1 MKSQCVLSMI
11 NEINSLANDRIKK
24 ELSGLNIPVL
34 INHVPLFYIL
44 PDDGS
49 SMEFRHLRE
58 KWQISKSSL
67 SDILTKY
74 EELGY
79 VEKDA
84 TCHDKRCVHIHLTK
98 EALILKKKF
107 MAIEAKV
114 LSIMVSGYS
123 DQERVRLE
131 QDIVSILDNMKKIQ

>member
-1 MKSQCVLSMI
+1 MENKCILNMI
-11 NEINSLANDRIKK
+11 NEINSLANKMTK
-24 ELSGLNIPVL
+24 SELSRRGIPVL

-44 PDDGS
+44 PEDGS

-58 KWQISKSSL
+58 AWHISKSSL
-67 SDILTKY
+67 SDILMKY

-79 VEKDA
+79 VKKDA
-84 TCHDKRCVHIHLTK
+84 TCSDKRCVYIHLTK
-98 EALILKKKF
+98 EALILKKEF
-107 MAIEAKV
+107 LDIEAKV

-131 QDIVSILDNMKKIQ
+131 QDIVNILNNMKKFH